1 MENVNL
7 FQFITQGGVAIWL
20 LLQWHQQSKTNAAYQ
35 SKFIILDQ
43 TLAGI
48 DKGMGEIKHS
58 IKETNNKLDM
68 FLKNEIDILKDM
80 VEKFEK

>member
-1 MENVNL
+1 MENITL
-7 FQFITQGGVAIWL
+7 FQFITQGGVAVWL

-35 SKFIILDQ
+35 SKFTVLDSV
-43 TLAGI
+43 LAGL
-48 DKGMGEIKHS
+48 DKSMQELKTS
-58 IKETNNKLDM
+58 VKETNNKLDM